1 MFRFPLSIAFRSAV
15 LILEAQQVIA
25 LRMLRLAGGG
35 RKAEREFQRMFA
47 EKTEVFAATATT
59 ALMELAAG
67 KSSTAV
73 AHRAVRAYRT
83 RVRKNRRRL
92 A

>member
-1 MFRFPLSIAFRSAV
+1 MFHFPLSIAFKSAV
-15 LILEAQQVIA
+15 LVLEAQQVVA
-25 LRMLRLAGGG
+25 LRMLRLVGGG

-47 EKTEVFAATATT
+47 EKAEVFAETATT
-59 ALMELAAG
+59 AMAALAAS

-73 AHRAVRAYRT
+73 AHRAVRGYRT